1 MVIACKSC
9 KKVFR
14 RPPIAEWEDADEYCP
29 HCDAHILVEPE
40 LAKGAE
46 SGRRM
51 AAWHSRSPC
60 PCLCQWTMAATL
72 AVPQGVMVEVEG
84 EGDQVRL
91 GAARWRVGLRSRCC
105 RAHSLIRE

>member
-72 AVPQGVMVEVEG
+72 DEHK
-84 EGDQVRL
+84 
-91 GAARWRVGLRSRCC
+91 AARHDAQQRVVDDARYETVR
-105 RAHSLIRE
+105 